1 MFMRSSVIKLFC
13 FFLFFSFLY
22 TSAQTGRIEGFI
34 KDVDTRAPINGA
46 TINIA
51 SNAKGDNTDA
61 FGSFRFT
68 DIAAGQYELVAS
80 HIGYKTEIIPVE
92 VKNNLTSTV
101 TVQLKKSNLD
111 LSEVQVNTKRPVG
124 LNTLGQVDI
133 LLRPVNTSQD
143 ILRIVPGVFISQHAG
158 GGKAE
163 QIFLRGYDIDHGT
176 DINLSVDGMP
186 VNMVSHAHGQG
197 YADLHFVIPE
207 TIEKVSF
214 EMGPYNADKGNLATA
229 GFVEFKTKDFLS
241 TNSLKIEA
249 GNFNTQR
256 YSGQFKLF
264 NKESERNRQQFY
276 VASEYFTGD
285 SYFQSPQ
292 NFHRFNVLGKYS
304 AWFGNQT
311 QLTISASTFDSKWDA
326 SGQVPD
332 RAVQSGMISR
342 YGSIDNSE
350 GGNTS
355 RTNINIQFARQWKN
369 NWKTTNQ
376 LYYSRYHF
384 NLYSNFTFF
393 LEDPVNGDEI
403 NQRETRDIYGYNSTA
418 SKSWFL
424 GSRKMNTTFGA
435 GFRFDQVN
443 DIGLAHVVKRTF
455 IESVQKGDL
464 KEKNAFAY
472 VDQLIH
478 LSEKFTLNA
487 GLRYDYFNFG
497 YKDILVGETSFRH
510 QSRGIVSPKLNLNY
524 SPSSTVKLFLN
535 NGIGFHS
542 NDTRV
547 ILNNAASDILPKVF
561 GTDAGIIL
569 KPVPQLVLKTTF
581 WHLYSQQE
589 FVYVGDAGIVEPSGK
604 TRRMGIDFSVRYQ
617 VTKWLFADADINLT
631 RARTIG
637 EIKGEDY
644 VPLAPAFTSIG
655 GLTARLKNGLH
666 GSFRYRF
673 IDQRPANEDYSVSAQ
688 GYFIADAVAG
698 YQWKKLEVTASI
710 ENIFN
715 RKWREA
721 QFDTGSRLQLEP
733 APVSEIHYT
742 PGTPR
747 FFKAGI
753 SFHF

>member
-1 MFMRSSVIKLFC
+1 MRSGYVLLC
-13 FFLFFSFLY
+13 LMFLCPSLY
-22 TSAQTGRIEGFI
+22 ISAQTGIIEGFI

-46 TINIA
+46 TINIPA
-51 SNAKGDNTDA
+51 NAKGDNTDA

-68 DIAAGQYELVAS
+68 DLAAGQYELVAS
-80 HIGYKTEIIPVE
+80 HIGYKMEIIPVE
-92 VKNNLTSTV
+92 VKANFTSSV

-111 LSEVQVNTKRPVG
+111 LSEVRVNTKRSLG

-133 LLRPVNTSQD
+133 MLRPVNTSQD
-143 ILRIVPGVFISQHAG
+143 ILRIVPGIFIAQHAG

-207 TIEKVSF
+207 TIEKVGF

-229 GFVEFKTKDFLS
+229 GFVEFKTKDFL
-241 TNSLKIEA
+241 TANSLKVEA
-249 GNFNTQR
+249 GDFNTQR

-276 VASEYFTGD
+276 VASEYFTSD
-285 SYFQSPQ
+285 SYFESPQ
-292 NFHRFNVLGKYS
+292 DFHRFNVMGKYS

-311 QLTISASTFDSKWDA
+311 QLTISVSTFDSKWDA

-342 YGSIDNSE
+342 FGSIDNSE

-355 RTNINIQFARQWKN
+355 RTNINVQFAKQWKN
-369 NWKTTNQ
+369 NWKTTDQ

-403 NQRETRDIYGYNSTA
+403 NQRETRDIYGYNTTA
-418 SKSWFL
+418 SRSWFL
-424 GSRKMNTTFGA
+424 GSKKMNTTFGA
-435 GFRFDQVN
+435 GFRFDN
-443 DIGLAHVVKRTF
+443 INHIELAHVIKRKF
-455 IESVQKGDL
+455 IESVQKGDNR
-464 KEKNAFAY
+464 EKNAFAY
-472 VDQLIH
+472 VDQQIE
-478 LSEKFTLNA
+478 LSENFSINA
-487 GLRYDYFNFG
+487 ALRYDYFNFG
-497 YKDILVGETSFRH
+497 YKDILAGETSFSH
-510 QSRGIVSPKLNLNY
+510 QSRGILSPKLNFNY
-524 SPSSTVKLFLN
+524 SPSTTLKLFLN

-569 KPVPQLVLKTTF
+569 KPFKELVLKTTF

-604 TRRMGIDFSVRYQ
+604 TRRMGIDFSARYQ
-617 VTKWLFADADINLT
+617 VAKWLFADADLNLT
-631 RARTIG
+631 RARVIG
-637 EIKGEDY
+637 EAKGKDY

-655 GLTARLKNGLH
+655 GLTTKLKNGFH

-673 IDQRPANEDYSVSAQ
+673 IDHRPANEDYSVTAQ
-688 GYFIADAVAG
+688 GYLIADAVAG
-698 YQWKKLEVTASI
+698 FQWKKFEVTASI

-721 QFDTGSRLQLEP
+721 QFDTESRLQFEP
-733 APVSEIHYT
+733 SSISEIHYT

-753 SFHF
+753 SFQF